1 MPPHRAAPRS
11 SDGDARC
18 CPGLRLGHIQPPGA
32 LMAKKRPG
40 NRRSPVDRPTPSHTG
55 FGQSK
60 LRRLMRRTQSAVD
73 AAAELMK
80 FSTSPEITP
89 KRRMAYGNLGAS
101 PHRVRHI
108 DLRDQGRGDGAAP
121 PAAKLARLGTR
132 PLPPPPVWDRRSS
145 SIDSVSTEVVGVS
158 PRTEGTEGGLLPRR
172 ASPGGG
178 AADEGVENF
187 SPGNHPAAVRPRTRP
202 IAPTPERASPPER
215 LATSL
220 PPFLADRRFGR
231 PPAVLAAV
239 GQEVHGDRTGRA
251 IAVLGEPDAA
261 ARREAR
267 VRRGRAACMQRRRHR
282 AAVGG

>member
-1 MPPHRAAPRS
+1 MPRIAGARVAVLPRFAGDRVAVLPRRAS
-11 SDGDARC
+11 RC
-18 CPGLRLGHIQPPGA
+18 CDGHAASPGSYPATRCADGESGLEIDEARWIAQRQA
-32 LMAKKRPG
+32 
-40 NRRSPVDRPTPSHTG
+40 TG

-178 AADEGVENF
+178 AADKGVENF
-187 SPGNHPAAVRPRTRP
+187 SPVNHPAAVRPRTRP

-215 LATSL
+215 LAHVAPSS
-220 PPFLADRRFGR
+220 FGR
-231 PPAVLAAV
+231 PPL
-239 GQEVHGDRTGRA
+239 RTTPRRSRCRRPGS
-251 IAVLGEPDAA
+251 
-261 ARREAR
+261 ARRPH
-267 VRRGRAACMQRRRHR
+267 RARHR
-282 AAVGG
+282 RSR